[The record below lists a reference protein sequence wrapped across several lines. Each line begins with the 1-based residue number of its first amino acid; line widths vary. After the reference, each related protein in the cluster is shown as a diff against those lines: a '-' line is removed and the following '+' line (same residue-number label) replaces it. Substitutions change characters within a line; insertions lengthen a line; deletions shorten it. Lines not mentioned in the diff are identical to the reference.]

1 MAVFLKRSSLFSE
14 VEKIKQSCK
23 GYNKSATKF
32 VKLYDMAQSRLR
44 KLISYL
50 RPHRKRMLMGIG
62 ALLAVNLLSAAIPLL
77 IRDSVDNS
85 FDSNRFWYYVV
96 GIIALASVM
105 WVIRMLSRIWI
116 FGVGRKV
123 EYTLKQNIFEH
134 LLRLEPA
141 YFAINTSGD
150 LINRATS
157 DVDNIRR
164 LVGFSVL
171 SLVNT
176 IFAYAI
182 TLPFMLSIDVRLT
195 LLAIAPYPF
204 VLVAVQLSS
213 QNLGRQQQEV
223 QENLSDLSQLIQE
236 DMSGIS
242 LIKIYAQEENERQVF
257 ADKNQRLLRS
267 NLKLARTRNILFPIV
282 EGLASLSL
290 LFLLGIGSRGLQG
303 GDISNGDFVALII
316 YAQRLVFPIALLG
329 FTITAYQRGA
339 VSVDR
344 VEAIFEAEPKI
355 KDNPEAMSLPVENI
369 RGYLEAKELT
379 YSYPGSQELAL
390 QGVNFTI
397 EPGEV
402 VAIVGSIG
410 AGKSTLANCLPR
422 LLTIEEG
429 QLFLD
434 GYDITKIRLP
444 DLRRAI
450 AYVPQDSFLFS
461 MTVGDNIAYG
471 NPDAESSRIESSA
484 KASQIHPEIENF
496 PRKYETIVGE
506 RGITLSGGQR
516 QRTSLARALLVE
528 APILILDDALSS
540 VDNRTATE
548 ILSNL
553 SSGVEGKTVIFIT
566 HQLSAA
572 AKADRLLVMDEGK
585 IVQSGTHE
593 ELLQEEGLYQTLW
606 KQHTL
611 EEVLQ

>member
-1 MAVFLKRSSLFSE
+1 
-14 VEKIKQSCK
+14 
-23 GYNKSATKF
+23 
-32 VKLYDMAQSRLR
+32 MAQSRLR

-85 FDSNRFWYYVV
+85 FESNRFWYYVA
-96 GIIALASVM
+96 GIFVLASVM
-105 WVIRMLSRIWI
+105 WGIRMLSRIWI
-116 FGVGRKV
+116 FGVERKV

-141 YFAINTSGD
+141 YFALNTSGD

-164 LVGFSVL
+164 LVGFAVL
-171 SLVNT
+171 SVVNT
-176 IFAYAI
+176 VFAYGI

-204 VLVAVQLSS
+204 ILLAVQLYS
-213 QNLGRQQQEV
+213 QNLGRQQQDV

-236 DMSGIS
+236 DMSGMS

-257 ADKNQRLLRS
+257 AEKNQRLLNS
-267 NLKLARTRNILFPIV
+267 NLKLARTRNILFPII

-290 LFLLGIGSRGLQG
+290 LFLLGIGSRGLDG
-303 GDISNGDFVALII
+303 GNISNGDFVALII

-344 VEAIFEAEPKI
+344 VEAIFAAKPKI
-355 KDNPEAMSLPVENI
+355 KDNPAAMSLPREAV
-369 RGYLEAKELT
+369 RGHLEAKELSYT
-379 YSYPGSQELAL
+379 YPGAKALAL

-397 EPGEV
+397 QPGEV

-422 LLTIEEG
+422 LLCVGEG
-429 QLFLD
+429 QVFLD
-434 GYDITKIRLP
+434 GYDITKIKLS

-471 NPDAESSRIESSA
+471 EPDTESSLIESSA
-484 KASQIHPEIENF
+484 KVSQIHPEIENF

-516 QRTSLARALLVE
+516 QRTSLARALLVD
-528 APILILDDALSS
+528 APVLILDDALSS

-572 AKADRLLVMDEGK
+572 AQADRLLVMDEGK
-585 IVQSGTHE
+585 IVQSGSHE
-593 ELLQEEGLYQTLW
+593 ELLQTEGLYRVLW
-606 KQHTL
+606 KQHKL
-611 EEVLQ
+611 EEVLG